1 MTEFRSNQDRPIHGA
16 LAVHKP
22 SGPTSHDIVRSV
34 RRFYNTRAGH
44 TGTLDPLASGVLVL
58 LLGKATRLAR
68 FLQKNEKSYRATVQ
82 LGVSTNTYDREG
94 KTRRREPVPDYSRQ
108 QVGDVLDGFKGELE
122 QIPPMY
128 SAVRVEGERLYEK
141 ARRGEEIERPP
152 RRVSIRRLEL
162 KKFSGSRLTVDLVC
176 SAGTY
181 VRVLAHEIGKAL
193 GCGACLWD
201 LCRLRSGDFRL
212 AEAVPLEELS
222 RPPARGFKALEY
234 LLPAFH
240 RVDVQEPA
248 ARRVRHGNSISLSGP
263 PGYCRLFYG
272 DSFLAVARQT
282 GDAAQPVVVF
292 SHESD

>member
-1 MTEFRSNQDRPIHGA
+1 MTEFRNNRDQPIHGA
-16 LAVHKP
+16 LAVRKP

-34 RRFYNTRAGH
+34 RQFYNTRAGH

-68 FLQKNEKSYRATVQ
+68 FMQKHEKSYRATVQ

-94 KTRRREPVPDYSRQ
+94 KRRRRTSVPNYSRQ
-108 QVGDVLDGFKGELE
+108 EVEDVLDGFKGELE

-128 SAVRVEGERLYEK
+128 SAVRVEGEHLYTK

-152 RRVSIRRLEL
+152 RQVSIRSLEL
-162 KKFSGSRLTVDLVC
+162 TKFSGSRLTVDLVC

-181 VRVLAHEIGKAL
+181 VRVLAHEIGKTL
-193 GCGACLWD
+193 GCGACLWN
-201 LCRLRSGDFRL
+201 LCRLRSGDFHL
-212 AEAVPLEELS
+212 ADAVPLEELS
-222 RPPARGFKALEY
+222 RPPGHGFKALEH
-234 LLPAFH
+234 LLPSFH
-240 RVDVQEPA
+240 RVDVQEPV
-248 ARRVRHGNSISLSGP
+248 ARRVRNGNSISLSGP

-282 GDAAQPVVVF
+282 GEAAQPVVVF
-292 SHESD
+292 PHESD